1 MFKTKKKFK
10 VPAFDINGDGVVN
23 FDDVLA
29 VFNGTRYY
37 QSNSPGLVKEKVK
50 KIWDRNKH
58 HFDVLSVKIQAR
70 SRKGRSVFTRLI
82 SRSDNKIEKVI
93 LNLLDEFND
102 EHLTYYRDDYARLN
116 KRILENESK
125 IASLRAASILEESQK
140 YTHSI
145 TKMLNENDKYDA
157 LKKRAVEYFVKR
169 FALYGIE
176 LSEEHAETIISRV
189 DVDEITQMNSV
200 FYVIS
205 ELLQQLSEAK
215 KHTNEDLNISKKYYA
230 IFIGLLELQI
240 YIQNSYIKKVTTN
253 YLPKLLNMK
262 SAAEALS
269 RDTRAILKRTEKDYK
284 EAYHSNIQSQELSI
298 KVIKIYVKILE
309 QETACV
315 RNAMS
320 LLRSR
325 LELAKNTLNTVTIAA
340 ELSSLIKRNDKLYLD
355 VMELQT
361 PDLIGFSNLE
371 MKKEFQRLTEKLM
384 SIN

>member
-37 QSNSPGLVKEKVK
+37 QSHSPGLVKEKVK

-309 QETACV
+309 QETAGV